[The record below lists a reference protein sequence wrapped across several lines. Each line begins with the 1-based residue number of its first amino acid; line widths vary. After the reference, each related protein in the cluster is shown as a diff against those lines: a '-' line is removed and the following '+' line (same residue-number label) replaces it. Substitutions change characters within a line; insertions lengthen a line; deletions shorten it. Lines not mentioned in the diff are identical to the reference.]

1 MQRRKDRRSASRVQI
16 PGKHQQQP
24 VNNFVPL
31 IREEFHIQKYLML
44 PFYKI
49 LPPIQLIQKHLG
61 LSDQNK
67 PATLGEEE
75 APVAIVLR
83 SLARAAS
90 GIGPGKGKNMT
101 FTFTVTV
108 LGKVR
113 TSLSLS
119 LFQSYL
125 KIQSI
130 NWEKHHFHFFNLT

>member
-49 LPPIQLIQKHLG
+49 LPPIQLIQKHLR

-67 PATLGEEE
+67 PASLGEEE

-130 NWEKHHFHFFNLT
+130 NWEKHHFHFSNLT

>member
-1 MQRRKDRRSASRVQI
+1 
-16 PGKHQQQP
+16 
-24 VNNFVPL
+24 
-31 IREEFHIQKYLML
+31 ML

-49 LPPIQLIQKHLG
+49 LPPIQLIQKHLR

-67 PATLGEEE
+67 PASLGEEE

-113 TSLSLS
+113 TSLSLFS
-119 LFQSYL
+119 
-125 KIQSI
+125 K
-130 NWEKHHFHFFNLT
+130 LT

>member
-1 MQRRKDRRSASRVQI
+1 MQRRQDRRSGSRVQI
-16 PGKHQQQP
+16 PGKHQRQP
-24 VNNFVPL
+24 VNSIAL

-49 LPPIQLIQKHLG
+49 LPPIQLIQKHLR

-67 PATLGEEE
+67 PASLGEEE
-75 APVAIVLR
+75 TPVAIILR

-119 LFQSYL
+119 LFQSYF